1 MRWINDPPCCHMNLE
16 LSDPAAGKLLLT
28 GPATSDRVEGGV
40 LGAFGAVFSSMA
52 LPFLRAPIPAPLK
65 LMPLAF
71 GLVGSGLGA
80 FGLAVAT
87 GKISASF
94 ERGKGARVRWTLGP
108 MRERELF
115 IPAKEIKGF
124 EISCI
129 SNHSENSRGRISVQ
143 ILYRLNL
150 VTSTGR
156 AVPFETFQLETQ
168 AKMRQEQVEAVL
180 RPAPRKAPRPARKKK
195 SQPRG

>member
-1 MRWINDPPCCHMNLE
+1 MKWINDPPCCHMNLE
-16 LSDPAAGKLLLT
+16 LSDPAAGKLLLA
-28 GPATSDRVEGGV
+28 GPAASDRVEGGV
-40 LGAFGAVFSSMA
+40 LGAVGAVFSSVA

-94 ERGKGARVRWTLGP
+94 ERAKGARFRWTLGP

-124 EISCI
+124 EIARVTD
-129 SNHSENSRGRISVQ
+129 HSENSRGRISVQ
-143 ILYRLNL
+143 IIYRLNL
-150 VTSTGR
+150 VTNTGR

-168 AKMRQEQVEAVL
+168 AKLRQEQIEAVL
-180 RPAPRKAPRPARKKK
+180 RPVPRRAPKPARTKK
-195 SQPRG
+195 SRPRD